1 MQAVLNTIRRLLGK
15 EGAERPATQLIAPT
29 EHLKHSEQNLQ
40 AIHSVIE
47 ANQDIVFAET
57 LDFNG
62 VLTAVEIHADRI
74 HVTNHQTKQNRL
86 IRLDDS
92 LESYH
97 ELDEELRFQ
106 LALRIAKLAPT
117 LAYSKTTLALDHAV
131 KVLKSI
137 ARDQTERVRYMIA
150 QELADLPDAPYDVI
164 RQLACDASHK
174 VACPILEFSPLLRDD
189 DLIDILST
197 CNVPGVAESIA
208 RRRTVSES
216 VSDAIVKTKH
226 PDAIHALLL
235 NEQSHL
241 SSGALATIVNEAP
254 DYEIWHES
262 LIHRPELTQ
271 KTVNRI
277 AGFISSHLLLE
288 LEERRNLK
296 LVHKQDTRAAV
307 QHRLTSW
314 TAEQER
320 AAELKARHYYDA
332 GKLDEERLS
341 DAIHAA
347 DEPFVCA
354 ALSLMCQIPKDTIK
368 RILRSQ
374 SGKAITSLAWEAN
387 LSMRTAMA
395 LQMKIGRVHHTK
407 MIHARGG
414 FDYPIPEA
422 EMQTYLEIYTG

>member
-1 MQAVLNTIRRLLGK
+1 MQSVVNTIRKLLGK
-15 EGAERPATQLIAPT
+15 SSVDNPLIRVIAPT
-29 EHLKHSEQNLQ
+29 EHLKHTQQNLQ
-40 AIHSVIE
+40 AITSVLN
-47 ANQDIVFAET
+47 ANERIVFAET

-74 HVTNHQTKQNRL
+74 HLTNHRTGKNNL
-86 IRLDDS
+86 VRLDDS

-117 LAYSKTTLALDHAV
+117 LVHSKTTLALDHAV

-150 QELADLPDAPYDVI
+150 QELADLPNAPYEVV
-164 RQLACDASHK
+164 RQLACDVSYK
-174 VACPILEFSPLLRDD
+174 VSCPILEFSPLLRDD

-208 RRRTVSES
+208 RRRTLSES
-216 VSDAIVKTKH
+216 VSDAIVKTKQ
-226 PDAIHALLL
+226 PDAIHTLLQ
-235 NEQSHL
+235 NDQSHL
-241 SSGALATIVNEAP
+241 SAKALATIINEAP

-271 KTVNRI
+271 KTVSRI

-288 LEERRNLK
+288 LQESRNLK

-307 QHRLTSW
+307 THRLTSW

-320 AAELKARHYYDA
+320 AAELKARHYFDA
-332 GKLDEERLS
+332 GKLDEDRLS
-341 DAIHAA
+341 DAIHAV

-354 ALSLMCQIPKDTIK
+354 ALGLMCQIPKDTVK

-374 SGKAITSLAWEAN
+374 SGKVITALAWEAG

-395 LQMKIGRVHHTK
+395 LQMKIGRVHHAK
-407 MIHARGG
+407 MVNARGG

>member
-1 MQAVLNTIRRLLGK
+1 MHVVVNTIRKLLGK
-15 EGAERPATQLIAPT
+15 SSQNNALVQVIAPT
-29 EHLKHSEQNLQ
+29 EHLKHTQQNLQ
-40 AIHSVIE
+40 AITSVLDN
-47 ANQDIVFAET
+47 NQDIVFAET

-74 HVTNHQTKQNRL
+74 HLTDHRAQKSKLV
-86 IRLDDS
+86 RLDDS
-92 LESYH
+92 LESYQQ
-97 ELDEELRFQ
+97 LDEELRFQ

-117 LAYSKTTLALDHAV
+117 LAHSKTTLALDHAV

-150 QELADLPDAPYDVI
+150 QELADLPDAPYDVV
-164 RQLACDASHK
+164 RQLACDVSYK
-174 VACPILEFSPLLRDD
+174 VSCPILEFSPLLRDD

-197 CNVPGVAESIA
+197 CHVPGVAQAIA
-208 RRRTVSES
+208 RRKTVSES
-216 VSDAIVKTKH
+216 VSDAIVKTKQ
-226 PDAIHALLL
+226 PDAIHTLLQ
-235 NEQSHL
+235 NDQSHL
-241 SSGALATIVNEAP
+241 SAKALATIINEAP
-254 DYEIWHES
+254 EYEIWHES
-262 LIHRPELTQ
+262 LITRPELTQ
-271 KTVNRI
+271 KTVSRI

-288 LEERRNLK
+288 LQDGRNLK
-296 LVHKQDTRAAV
+296 LVHKQDARTAV

-320 AAELKARHYYDA
+320 AAELRARHYFEA
-332 GKLDEERLS
+332 GRLDEEQIS
-341 DAIHAA
+341 DAIHAI

-354 ALSLMCQIPKDTIK
+354 ALGLMCTIPKDTVK

-374 SGKAITSLAWEAN
+374 SGKAITALAWQAG

-395 LQMKIGRVHHTK
+395 LQMKIGRVHHAK
-407 MIHARGG
+407 MINARGG